1 MPNFD
6 WQLIVALLAVAA
18 AGLFLIRR
26 ALRLLQSSR
35 ESGRACGSCGACPT
49 GSPSSAA
56 APSSFVPLETLSR
69 RSDDK
74 KTHPVSN

>member
-18 AGLFLIRR
+18 AAAFLVRR
-26 ALRLLQSSR
+26 ALRLLQS
-35 ESGRACGSCGACPT
+35 GRQPGHACGSCGVCPT
-49 GSPSSAA
+49 DSPSSAA